1 MFNSSMKES
10 YDNWKLEDVLG
21 QIEWDKAWTLEWIES
36 MIRQELPHLEDEDVE
51 ILALQRYEDDYYS
64 EYDF

>member
-10 YDNWKLEDVLG
+10 YDSWKLEDVLG
-21 QIEWDKAWTLEWIES
+21 QIDWDKSFTLEWIES
-36 MIRQELPHLEDEDVE
+36 MIRQELPRLEDEDVE